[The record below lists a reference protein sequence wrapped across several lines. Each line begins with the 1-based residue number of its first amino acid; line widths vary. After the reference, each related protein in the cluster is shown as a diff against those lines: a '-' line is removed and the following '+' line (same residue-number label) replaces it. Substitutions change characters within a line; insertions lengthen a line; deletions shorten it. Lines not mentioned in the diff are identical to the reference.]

1 MDDFAAWLLPYLSN
15 GSLLALPLVVAGGL
29 LTAFN
34 PCCLPMYPA
43 VLGFMGRSCCQV
55 ETDKHSF
62 EPRPSGGMQTRIA
75 LVFVLGM
82 AVATAMMGLLTAAL
96 GWVFGRFDP
105 LFQMLLAL
113 VPIVMG
119 LSLLGLL
126 PIRLPAWHVQ
136 ALHDIDANRL
146 KHAITAFSAGF
157 LFSLAIAPCATPIL
171 LGILTLV
178 AMQGDLLWGGILM
191 FIYGLGTGLPLLLIG
206 HGFERLQPWFTTS
219 RHQRWLRNVSGLL
232 LLGVGV
238 YVLWSV

>member
-1 MDDFAAWLLPYLSN
+1 MDDFAAWLSPYLAN
-15 GSLLALPLVVAGGL
+15 GSLLVLPLVVAGGL

-55 ETDKHSF
+55 ETHKHQVT
-62 EPRPSGGMQTRIA
+62 PQLSGGMQARIA

-82 AVATAMMGLLTAAL
+82 AAATAIMGLITAAL

-113 VPIVMG
+113 VPTIMG

-126 PIRLPAWHVQ
+126 PIRLPTWHFQ
-136 ALHDIDANRL
+136 TLHDIDANRL
-146 KHAITAFSAGF
+146 KHAITAFGAGF

-178 AMQGDLLWGGILM
+178 AMQGDLLWGGVLM
-191 FIYGLGTGLPLLLIG
+191 FIYGLGTGLPLLIIG
-206 HGFERLQPWFTTS
+206 HGFERLQPWFATP
-219 RHQRWLRNVSGLL
+219 RRQRGLRTISGLL

>member
-1 MDDFAAWLLPYLSN
+1 VDAFAAWLSPYLAN
-15 GSLLALPLVVAGGL
+15 GSLLALPLVVVGGL
-29 LTAFN
+29 ITAFN

-43 VLGFMGRSCCQV
+43 VLGFMGRSCCQ
-55 ETDKHSF
+55 ERDKDKTEQIS
-62 EPRPSGGMQTRIA
+62 PGAIQTRIA
-75 LVFVLGM
+75 LVFILGM
-82 AVATAMMGLLTAAL
+82 AAATAVMGLLTAGL

-126 PIRLPAWHVQ
+126 PMRLPTWHIKK
-136 ALHDIDANRL
+136 LHDIDANRL
-146 KHAITAFSAGF
+146 KHALTAFGAGF

-178 AMQGDLLWGGILM
+178 AMQGDLIWGTVLM

-206 HGFERLQPWFTTS
+206 HGYERLQPWLATP
-219 RHQRWLRNVSGLL
+219 RRQRGLRTISGLL

-238 YVLWSV
+238 YILWAT

>member
-1 MDDFAAWLLPYLSN
+1 MDAFAAWLSPYLAI
-15 GSLLALPLVVAGGL
+15 GSLLALPLVVVGGL
-29 LTAFN
+29 ITAFN

-43 VLGFMGRSCCQV
+43 VLGFMGRSCCQ
-55 ETDKHSF
+55 TTAAKDKTGQ
-62 EPRPSGGMQTRIA
+62 RPAGTMQTRIA

-82 AVATAMMGLLTAAL
+82 AAATAIMGLLTAAL

-105 LFQMLLAL
+105 LFLMLLAL

-119 LSLLGLL
+119 LSLLGLF
-126 PIRLPAWHVQ
+126 PMRLPTWHIQ
-136 ALHDIDANRL
+136 RLHDVDANRL
-146 KHAITAFSAGF
+146 THVITAFGAGF

-178 AMQGDLLWGGILM
+178 AMQGDLVWGTVLM

-206 HGFERLQPWFTTS
+206 HGYERLQPWLTTP
-219 RHQRWLRNVSGLL
+219 RRQRGLQQISGLL

-238 YVLWSV
+238 YVLWSA

>member
-1 MDDFAAWLLPYLSN
+1 MDAVAAWLAPYLAN

-43 VLGFMGRSCCQV
+43 VLGFMGRTCCQ
-55 ETDKHSF
+55 TQCNNGRTGQST
-62 EPRPSGGMQTRIA
+62 PAALPTRIT
-75 LVFVLGM
+75 LVFVFGM
-82 AVATAMMGLLTAAL
+82 AMATAVMGLLTAGL

-105 LFQMLLAL
+105 LVQMLLAL

-126 PIRLPAWHVQ
+126 SLPLPVWPRQ
-136 ALHDIDANRL
+136 TLHDIDAKWL
-146 KHAITAFSAGF
+146 THVITAFGAGF
-157 LFSLAIAPCATPIL
+157 IFSLAIAPCATPIL

-178 AMQGDLLWGGILM
+178 AMQGDLVWGSILM

-206 HGFERLQPWFTTS
+206 HGYERLQPWFATP
-219 RHQRWLRNVSGLL
+219 RRQRSLRYLSGLL
-232 LLGVGV
+232 LVGVGV
-238 YVLWSV
+238 YALW